1 MSASPPQ
8 CPLCA
13 HPVSEVFDEL
23 PVADLVAEYR
33 RQIGVEAGGEVP
45 AGLRALELRRCTG
58 CGLEFHHPPCPGN
71 AAFYERLSGTPGY
84 YAASRWE
91 FGETLRHL
99 PAEGL
104 VVDVGCGDGRFLQRL
119 PAGRE
124 RLGLEFNPAA
134 VARATAAGLPVRQ
147 GGLELLPP
155 GSAAAVC
162 LFQVLEHVTDPR
174 GLLAGA
180 AATLRPGGLLAVAV
194 PNNDDFLGRAMF
206 QPLNAPPHHP
216 LRWTRRA
223 LENVPA
229 LVPVRLEALFA
240 EPLQPE
246 HLFGQRQE
254 RLARALTCLHGGRPW
269 PRLHRSATT
278 VTVRRIANALAG
290 LWMRLA
296 PAVPSPAPPGH
307 SWLALYRRA

>member
-1 MSASPPQ
+1 MSDRPPP

-13 HPVSEVFDEL
+13 HPASAVFDEL
-23 PVADLVAEYR
+23 PVADLAAEYR
-33 RQIGVEAGGEVP
+33 RQLGVEAGGEFP
-45 AGLRALELRRCTG
+45 PGLRVIELRRCAG
-58 CGLEFHHPPCPGN
+58 CGLEFHAPPCPGS
-71 AAFYERLSGTPGY
+71 AAFYERLSATPGY

-134 VARATAAGLPVRQ
+134 VARGVAAGLPVRQ
-147 GGLELLPP
+147 GGLELVPP
-155 GSAAAVC
+155 GGAAAVC

-180 AATLRPGGLLAVAV
+180 AAALRPGGLLAVAV

-223 LENVPA
+223 LESVPA
-229 LVPVRLEALFA
+229 LVPLRLEALLA

-246 HLFGQRQE
+246 HLFGHRQE
-254 RLARALTCLHGGRPW
+254 RLTRALAVLRGGRPW
-269 PRLHRSATT
+269 PRLRRSPAT
-278 VTVRRIANALAG
+278 VTARRLANALAG

-307 SWLALYRRA
+307 SWLALYRRT